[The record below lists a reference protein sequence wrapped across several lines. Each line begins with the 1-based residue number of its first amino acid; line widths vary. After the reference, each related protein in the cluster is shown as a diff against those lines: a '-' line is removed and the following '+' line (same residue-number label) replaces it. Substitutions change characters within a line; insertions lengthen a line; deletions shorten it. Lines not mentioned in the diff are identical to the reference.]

1 MKDERNV
8 RRGRA
13 AGSRWQPVAILL
25 AAVLMV
31 LSVPFGLRPAYA
43 VNLNED
49 CSLTVIPGN
58 SIIAEDLVAS
68 NVVIDLYRVADA
80 TPVSGFDT
88 YDWTMTE
95 PFDSITIDKDIDSE
109 GWKTAAQQAADIVL
123 GTAPDGETEW
133 KPESANAID
142 ASLKVTGKKAGEKIE
157 GLKAGLYLIVA
168 HGTDGNGKNDPENY
182 AAVTTDKTG
191 AVSGTVTIAN
201 SHTYR
206 YEFNPELVSLP
217 TKDAI
222 KDADG
227 NDVINT
233 GNPGDWVYDTTVTLK
248 PSQMVRKGS
257 LEITKTLIDYA
268 QREKEVGNARIIKDP
283 ATFIFEVTA
292 YEKKDSDTVIFHDFV
307 SIVFDSY
314 GSKSV
319 LIKDLPVDS
328 YVKVRE
334 VYSSEVYSLEETIV
348 KDQTILA
355 DQNVGVEFENE
366 FEEKNPGG
374 GSVTNRFS
382 YTEKDG
388 WEKSAQVAD
397 DTEESIQD
405 PIKPLNSKAKNAND
419 KKQ

>member
-8 RRGRA
+8 RHRRT
-13 AGSRWQPVAILL
+13 AGVRWQPVAILL

-31 LSVPFGLRPAYA
+31 LSVPLGLRSAHA
-43 VNLNED
+43 IDLNQN
-49 CSLTVIPGN
+49 CSLTVNPGN
-58 SIIAEDLVAS
+58 AMLAEDLAKA

-80 TPVSGFDT
+80 APVTGYDT
-88 YDWTMTE
+88 YDWAMTE
-95 PFDSITIDKDIDSE
+95 PFSSITIDKNIDSE

-133 KPESANAID
+133 DPSAAAGAID
-142 ASLKVTGKKAGEKIE
+142 ASLKSTGNKAGEKIE
-157 GLKAGLYLIVA
+157 GLDAGLYLIVA
-168 HGTDGNGKNDPENY
+168 HGADADGNPDPEKY
-182 AAVTTDKTG
+182 ASIGYDENG
-191 AVSGTVTIAN
+191 AASGTVTIAN
-201 SHTYR
+201 STTYR
-206 YEFNPELVSLP
+206 YEFRPELISLP
-217 TKDAI
+217 TKDA
-222 KDADG
+222 DE

-233 GNPGDWVYDTTVTLK
+233 ANPGDWIYDATVTLK
-248 PSQMVRKGS
+248 PSQIDRVGN

-292 YEKKDSDTVIFHDFV
+292 YEEEGSETVILHDYV

-319 LIKDLPVDS
+319 LIKDLPVGS
-328 YVKVRE
+328 YVVVKEAYSGR
-334 VYSSEVYSLEETIV
+334 VYSTDTD
-348 KDQTILA
+348 KDATILA

-366 FEEKNPGG
+366 YEDREPGG

-388 WEKSAQVAD
+388 WEGSTQVAD
-397 DTEESIQD
+397 DTEESIQN
-405 PIKPLNSKAKNAND
+405 PIQQLNPNN
-419 KKQ
+419 